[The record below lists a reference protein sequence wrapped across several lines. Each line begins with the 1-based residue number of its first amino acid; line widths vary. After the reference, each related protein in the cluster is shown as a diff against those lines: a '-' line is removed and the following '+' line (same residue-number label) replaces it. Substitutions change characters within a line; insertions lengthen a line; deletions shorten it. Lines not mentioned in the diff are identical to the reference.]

1 MSAPQSSRQP
11 DDTAPYGPPAP
22 SRYRTVHLQRAK
34 DEGRRFAMLTTYDAM
49 TAALFDE
56 AGVEVLLVGDSVG
69 NTVLGHES
77 TLPVTLED
85 MVVFA
90 AAVVRG
96 VQRALVVVDLPFGS
110 YEESPAQ
117 AVRSAARIMKETGA
131 HAVKLEGGEA
141 VAEHIAAVVRAGIPV
156 MGHVGFTPQ
165 SEHALGG
172 FRIQGRGGAAEQLLR
187 DARAVQD
194 AGCFAVVLEMVSAD
208 AATAVEDALE
218 IPTVGIGAG
227 NVTTGQVLVWQ
238 DMLGLRTGRVPR
250 FVRQYADL
258 ARVAGD
264 AVSAYVADVR
274 SGAFPAE
281 EHTYRG

>member
-1 MSAPQSSRQP
+1 M
-11 DDTAPYGPPAP
+11 
-22 SRYRTVHLQRAK
+22 
-34 DEGRRFAMLTTYDAM
+34 
-49 TAALFDE
+49 
-56 AGVEVLLVGDSVG
+56 
-69 NTVLGHES
+69 
-77 TLPVTLED
+77 
-85 MVVFA
+85 FA

-238 DMLGLRTGRVPR
+238 DMLGLRTGHMPR

>member
-1 MSAPQSSRQP
+1 MSETQPSSGFPTEKSLAQIARV
-11 DDTAPYGPPAP
+11 
-22 SRYRTVHLQRAK
+22 RTLHLQRAK
-34 DEGRRFAMLTTYDAM
+34 DAGEKFSMLTSYDTL
-49 TAALFDE
+49 TAGIFDR
-56 AGVEVLLVGDSVG
+56 AGVDVLLVGDSLG

-77 TLPVTLED
+77 TLPVTLEH
-85 MVVFA
+85 MITFS

-96 VQRALVVVDLPFGS
+96 VQRSLVVVDLPFGS
-110 YEESPAQ
+110 YEESPDQ
-117 AVRSAARIMKETGA
+117 AVRSAVRIMKESGA
-131 HAVKLEGGEA
+131 HAVKIEAGEA
-141 VAEHIAAVVRAGIPV
+141 LAEHVAAVVRAGIPV

-172 FRIQGRGGAAEQLLR
+172 FRIQGRGEAGEQLLR

-208 AATAVEDALE
+208 AAARVEDELR

-238 DMLGLRTGRVPR
+238 DMLGLRTGKMPR
-250 FVRQYADL
+250 FVKQYAQL
-258 ARVAGD
+258 AQVADD
-264 AVSAYVADVR
+264 AVRGYVADVR

-281 EHTYRG
+281 EHSYRG

>member
-1 MSAPQSSRQP
+1 
-11 DDTAPYGPPAP
+11 
-22 SRYRTVHLQRAK
+22 
-34 DEGRRFAMLTTYDAM
+34 
-49 TAALFDE
+49 
-56 AGVEVLLVGDSVG
+56 
-69 NTVLGHES
+69 
-77 TLPVTLED
+77 
-85 MVVFA
+85 
-90 AAVVRG
+90 
-96 VQRALVVVDLPFGS
+96 
-110 YEESPAQ
+110 
-117 AVRSAARIMKETGA
+117 MKETGA
-131 HAVKLEGGEA
+131 HAVKLEGGEV

-238 DMLGLRTGRVPR
+238 DMLGLRTGHMPR

>member
-1 MSAPQSSRQP
+1 MTDSQP
-11 DDTAPYGPPAP
+11 VPGTPATP
-22 SRYRTVHLQRAK
+22 ALADVKRVRTVHLRRAK
-34 DEGRRFAMLTTYDAM
+34 DTGEKFSMLTSYDVL
-49 TAALFDE
+49 TAGIFDRS
-56 AGVEVLLVGDSVG
+56 GVDVLLVGDSLG

-131 HAVKLEGGEA
+131 HAVKLEGGEV

-227 NVTTGQVLVWQ
+227 NETTGQVLVWQ
-238 DMLGLRTGRVPR
+238 DMLGLRTGHMPR